1 MLLFASDHADH
12 TAVHGRAVVRKGQ
25 IATVDMQTKLGRRP
39 TPTLA
44 APNCTKLATGLSTRG
59 MTWRCATAARALG
72 FAFHDNCL
80 SVPPHAPQGQN
91 PTPGTWHPKHG
102 EACGRRLCSCPQL
115 MA

>member
-39 TPTLA
+39 TPTPA

-72 FAFHDNCL
+72 FAFHDTTACQCR
-80 SVPPHAPQGQN
+80 PMHPEGRTPHLAPGI
-91 PTPGTWHPKHG
+91 PSM
-102 EACGRRLCSCPQL
+102 ARLAAADFAAARS
-115 MA
+115 